1 MVCRHFD
8 SRPGLDDVLSARP
21 SVFADP
27 MPRRQT
33 DRQTQVGSV
42 NRDGR
47 KKRRRYQRLTETA
60 ESPQDMRVACARI
73 VGAVL
78 TSLHDMK
85 CPVVAIASQPGRYST
100 TLPQTLSISDFF
112 FFFFFPRS
120 PSEIGFCLL
129 PSFSQIGAS
138 FVSAALLYS
147 YIRLRR
153 RRR

>member
-21 SVFADP
+21 SVFADA
-27 MPRRQT
+27 MPRTQT

-85 CPVVAIASQPGRYST
+85 WLITVFHH
-100 TLPQTLSISDFF
+100 TLPQTLSISDF